1 MLFPRRKAGVHLF
14 SILIPVK
21 KFLFKTLLTAS
32 FCLCISA
39 IVIIALFVRIRGK
52 ADFELDRKADMIIL
66 GHSHPACAFDDSKI
80 DNTKNLAQMS
90 EAYFYTYYKLRLIKR
105 DNENINTVF
114 VEFTNN
120 NLDNSIS
127 NWIWGKEHL
136 SSRFHFFFPFI
147 ETKDLQLIIKN
158 NREDFQGGVSMFL
171 RSAVISIVAS
181 DYNQVDDLGGY
192 SARQRPTD
200 VLLDD
205 FWIAEKDSSKQVNI
219 SEESILYLKK
229 IVRFCEKNEI
239 RLFFV
244 RSPQHQYYRGRGNEK
259 AFQAL
264 RKARFSEVKFLD
276 FNNFPI
282 SDDGFVDYEHLSET
296 GATQFSM
303 FFDSLVKTGLL
314 EQEFPQK
321 FIELK
326 MAKWN
331 EGL

>member
-1 MLFPRRKAGVHLF
+1 
-14 SILIPVK
+14 
-21 KFLFKTLLTAS
+21 
-32 FCLCISA
+32 
-39 IVIIALFVRIRGK
+39 
-52 ADFELDRKADMIIL
+52 
-66 GHSHPACAFDDSKI
+66 
-80 DNTKNLAQMS
+80 
-90 EAYFYTYYKLRLIKR
+90 
-105 DNENINTVF
+105 
-114 VEFTNN
+114 
-120 NLDNSIS
+120 
-127 NWIWGKEHL
+127 
-136 SSRFHFFFPFI
+136 
-147 ETKDLQLIIKN
+147 
-158 NREDFQGGVSMFL
+158 MFL

-244 RSPQHQYYRGRGNEK
+244 RSPQHQYYKGRGNEK

-264 RKARFSEVKFLD
+264 KKARFSEVKFLD